1 MASYI
6 DFLDAAAAAGKPE
19 AGASQRLCMPVHRN
33 DAPTLD
39 AQLDYSER
47 IVARLTSD
55 TGAEATARF
64 LEATAKKEIE
74 SQRRRSKVDANGS
87 QPSAVDLT
95 ASDDDDEDL
104 SVPYGFWMRFMRD
117 ELHLTPSRNRKM
129 RLKRA
134 LKVYAVRVHKGCRT
148 RPAFRGFRDGTSK
161 RSSGGSQ
168 NRTKAVGLGFALLQY
183 FVDVVQ
189 RLQCR
194 MDSQMMMAEA
204 RELRAELLR
213 DVSGRW
219 ADSELPKLIGN
230 AGHKWFERWRKR
242 YNICHKVTGM
252 KLKVAWRKIKNRVFV
267 LLTNIFRL
275 REWWRICI
283 GDKPM
288 RWLSVDQKPSWW
300 NNVGLKKTWA
310 KRGRRAPTVK
320 ENFAHTRSR
329 YTILTAVP
337 HGWKMTA
344 HKDGVPK
351 CAMLFKGKPNGKIK
365 RKLLKNPLLKP
376 WMKMQTQEEGSYRS
390 EDMVDALNWM
400 LPEAHSKEESIV
412 VLLDWFSG
420 HLTQEVEDAIRS
432 KRPRV
437 AFSWWRNHTIHPN
450 QRHTSSCNVGTN
462 ASRIGKQNEG
472 RDAT

>member
-1 MASYI
+1 MYVFAFGLLMASYI

-39 AQLDYSER
+39 AQLDHSER
-47 IVARLTSD
+47 ILARLTSE

-95 ASDDDDEDL
+95 ASDDDDDEDL
-104 SVPYGFWMRFMRD
+104 TVPYGFWVRFMRD
-117 ELHLTPSRNRKM
+117 ELHWQPSRNRKM

-134 LKVYAVRVHKGCRT
+134 LKVYAVRVHQGCRT

-252 KLKVAWRKIKNRVFV
+252 KLKVAWRKIKN
-267 LLTNIFRL
+267 
-275 REWWRICI
+275 
-283 GDKPM
+283 
-288 RWLSVDQKPSWW
+288 
-300 NNVGLKKTWA
+300 
-310 KRGRRAPTVK
+310 
-320 ENFAHTRSR
+320 
-329 YTILTAVP
+329 
-337 HGWKMTA
+337 
-344 HKDGVPK
+344 
-351 CAMLFKGKPNGKIK
+351 
-365 RKLLKNPLLKP
+365 
-376 WMKMQTQEEGSYRS
+376 
-390 EDMVDALNWM
+390 
-400 LPEAHSKEESIV
+400 
-412 VLLDWFSG
+412 
-420 HLTQEVEDAIRS
+420 
-432 KRPRV
+432 
-437 AFSWWRNHTIHPN
+437 
-450 QRHTSSCNVGTN
+450 
-462 ASRIGKQNEG
+462 
-472 RDAT
+472 